1 MELVE
6 DKNLNNFNIK
16 KYVNKTIFLN
26 EKTYSEPIVFH
37 NNSILPFHVKKS
49 SNISLDDIE
58 VYISTSDLILI
69 GTGEKNVLLNQDLI
83 RNMQNY
89 GKGLEFMNTDSACK
103 THNLL
108 LSERRLFTSILYP

>member
-16 KYVNKTIFLN
+16 KICQQNNFLN

-49 SNISLDDIE
+49 SSISLDDIE

-69 GTGEKNVLLNQDLI
+69 GTGEKNVLLI
-83 RNMQNY
+83 
-89 GKGLEFMNTDSACK
+89 K
-103 THNLL
+103 
-108 LSERRLFTSILYP
+108 I

>member
-26 EKTYSEPIVFH
+26 EKTYSEPVVFH
-37 NNSILPFHVKKS
+37 NNSILTFHIKKP

-69 GTGEKNVLLNQDLI
+69 GTGEK
-83 RNMQNY
+83 MFY
-89 GKGLEFMNTDSACK
+89 
-103 THNLL
+103 
-108 LSERRLFTSILYP
+108 SIKI